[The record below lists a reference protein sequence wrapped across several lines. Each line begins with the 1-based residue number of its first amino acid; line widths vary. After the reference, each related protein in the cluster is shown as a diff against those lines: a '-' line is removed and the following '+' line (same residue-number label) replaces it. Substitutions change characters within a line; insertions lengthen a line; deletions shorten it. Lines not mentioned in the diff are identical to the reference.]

1 MKKCEIRLDGKS
13 ITDWI
18 SERNL
23 KFECEDCGKEIYGKK
38 VKFRVGV
45 SYESWCL
52 KCFVK
57 YYDGRINNLNNQ
69 KENKEDI
76 HIKVKKIKER
86 NKRIREEEDIIIR
99 IRNEVKEKYAVDL
112 VALEL

>member
-1 MKKCEIRLDGKS
+1 MKFKIKFRGKVYNDEIG
-13 ITDWI
+13 
-18 SERNL
+18 ERNL

-45 SYESWCL
+45 SYERWCL

-57 YYDGRINNLNNQ
+57 YYDKRVN
-69 KENKEDI
+69 EFNKEEKSEEDI
-76 HIKVKKIKER
+76 NAELKKIKEG
-86 NKRIREEEDIIIR
+86 NKKIGEEKDIIIK
-99 IRNEVKEKYAVDL
+99 IRKEVKEKYAVDL